1 MIFGG
6 NPDLPTFGDDKR
18 VSMLYDHIIIG
29 AGSAGCVLANRLS
42 ADPARKVLLL
52 ESGSSDRKLEIHIP
66 GAYTELNRSTVDWSF
81 WTEPQKHVDGRRLY
95 IPRGRTLGGS
105 SSTNAMAYVRG
116 NRADYDEWAALGNR
130 GWGYE
135 DLLPYF
141 KRSEHNEDHGE
152 PWHGRGGP
160 LNVTLSRRASP
171 LAEAF
176 LDSCEQAGIPRNPD
190 YNGADQWGASL
201 LQFTIKGNR
210 RHSAAAAFLKPVL
223 DRPNLRVV
231 TRCHVVRILFEKGR
245 AVGVECLHGG
255 RERVVYRCGG
265 DVILSAGAIQSPQI
279 LMLSGIGDPE
289 QLGRHGIPVVQSLPG
304 VGKNLQD
311 HVWSGVSA
319 YTNIPTGNSLT
330 RPLPKVKAL
339 LQQLL
344 FRTGPLSEGPL
355 QANAFLASDPT
366 LKRPD
371 IQFHMAPFAIA
382 GDYSTDIYDLKT
394 FTPRDGMGVLAILLR
409 PESRGWV
416 GIRSSD
422 PMAPPVIQPDF
433 LSAPEDLARL
443 MHGVRLA
450 YDVLGRPPLK
460 THTPDGIHLPADPD
474 DEVALREHI
483 LRSLETLYHPVGT
496 CRMGRDASAVVD
508 ETLRVHGVQN
518 LRVADASV
526 MPTIP
531 SGNTN
536 APSIMIGEKAS
547 DMVAAG

>member
-1 MIFGG
+1 MSF
-6 NPDLPTFGDDKR
+6 
-18 VSMLYDHIIIG
+18 DHIIIG

-42 ADPARKVLLL
+42 SDPVRRVLLL
-52 ESGSSDRKLEIHIP
+52 ESGGPDSKLEIHIP
-66 GAYTELNRSTVDWSF
+66 GAYTELNRSSVDWSF
-81 WTEPQKHVDGRRLY
+81 WTEPQENVDGRRLY

-116 NRADYDEWAALGNR
+116 NRADYDEWASLGNV
-130 GWGYE
+130 GWGYD

-141 KRSEHNEDHGE
+141 KKSEYNEDFGE
-152 PWHGRGGP
+152 PWHGREGP
-160 LNVTLSRRASP
+160 LNVTLSRRTSL

-176 LDSCEQAGIPRNPD
+176 IDSCEQAGIPRNSD
-190 YNGADQWGASL
+190 YNGSDQWGASL

-223 DRPNLRVV
+223 ARPNLKVV

-245 AVGVECLHGG
+245 AVGVDCLLRG
-255 RERVVYRCGG
+255 RERVVFRCGG
-265 DVILSAGAIQSPQI
+265 DVVLSAGAIQSPQT

-289 QLGRHGIPVVQSLPG
+289 ELGRHGIPVVQALPG

-319 YTNIPTGNSLT
+319 YTDIPTGNSLT
-330 RPLPKVKAL
+330 RPLPMAKAL
-339 LQQLL
+339 LQHLL
-344 FRTGPLSEGPL
+344 FKSGPLSNGPL
-355 QANAFLASDPT
+355 EANAFLASDPS
-366 LKRPD
+366 LDRPD

-394 FTPRDGMGVLAILLR
+394 FTRRDGMGILGILLR
-409 PESRGWV
+409 PDSRGWV

-422 PMAPPVIQPDF
+422 PLAPPVIQPNF
-433 LSAPEDLARL
+433 LSESADLRRL
-443 MHGVRLA
+443 LHAVRRA

-460 THTPDGIHLPADPD
+460 AHTPHGIHLPADPD
-474 DEVALREHI
+474 DDEALRRHI

-496 CRMGRDASAVVD
+496 CRMGSDGSSVVD
-508 ETLRVHGVQN
+508 DRLRVHGVEG

-536 APSIMIGEKAS
+536 APCIMIGEKAA
-547 DMVAAG
+547 DLVAAV

>member
-1 MIFGG
+1 MHF
-6 NPDLPTFGDDKR
+6 
-18 VSMLYDHIIIG
+18 DHIIIG

-52 ESGSSDRKLEIHIP
+52 ESGASDRKLEIHIP
-66 GAYTELNRSTVDWSF
+66 GAYTELNRSTVDWAF
-81 WTEPQKHVDGRRLY
+81 WTEPQEHVQGRRLF

-116 NRADYDEWAALGNR
+116 NRADFDEWAALGNR

-141 KRSEHNEDHGE
+141 KRSEHNEDFGE

-176 LDSCEQAGIPRNPD
+176 LDSCEQTGIPRNTD

-231 TRCHVVRILFEKGR
+231 TRCHVVRILIEKGR

-289 QLGRHGIPVVQSLPG
+289 ELGRHGIPVAQALPG

-355 QANAFLASDPT
+355 QANAFLASDPA

-382 GDYSTDIYDLKT
+382 GDYSTDIYDVKT
-394 FTPRDGMGVLAILLR
+394 FTPRDGMGILAILLR

-443 MHGVRLA
+443 MYGVRLA

-460 THTPDGIHLPADPD
+460 AHTPDGIHLPADPD
-474 DEVALREHI
+474 DEVALRDHI

-496 CRMGRDASAVVD
+496 CRMGSDASSVVD
-508 ETLRVHGVQN
+508 DRLRVHGVEG

-547 DMVAAG
+547 EMVAAG